1 MFRTTGLI
9 AAGVLLPAALAFAA
23 GSKYTIKTSKLP
35 PPQELAEPIRSLM
48 SDQAVQLLD
57 SKGTVLCAVWFRKSL
72 PVKATAEQL
81 KNGLA
86 YHDLEESTVLGAI
99 RFDQP
104 SSDYRKHKVKPGVY
118 TLRLGSQPM
127 DGDHMGT
134 APYPEFCL
142 VLSAKEDVKPDVLET
157 KQLQEMSAKAMGSSH
172 PGVFLLFPNEKP
184 LPIPQLVEKENNQW
198 VLLASE
204 PVSAPGQ
211 KGAASLGVGLT
222 LIGHSTA
229 E

>member
-1 MFRTTGLI
+1 MFRTSGLI
-9 AAGVLLPAALAFAA
+9 AAGVLLPVVLVFAA
-23 GSKYTIKTSKLP
+23 DAKYTIKTSNLP
-35 PPQELAEPIRSLM
+35 PPKELAEPIRKLM

-57 SKGTVLCAVWFRKSL
+57 SKGTVLCELWLRKSL

-86 YHDLEESTVLGAI
+86 YHDLEESTILGAI
-99 RFDQP
+99 RFNQA

-118 TLRLGSQPM
+118 TLRLGFQPM

-134 APYPEFCL
+134 APFPEFCL
-142 VLSAKEDVKPDVLET
+142 VLSVKEDTKPDPLET

-184 LPIPQLVEKENNQW
+184 LPKPQLAEKENNQW
-198 VLLASE
+198 VLMAKE
-204 PVSAPGQ
+204 PVSTPGQ
-211 KGAASLGVGLT
+211 KEAGNLGIGLT

>member
-1 MFRTTGLI
+1 MFRTSRLI
-9 AAGVLLPAALAFAA
+9 AVGLLLPAALVFAA
-23 GSKYTIKTSKLP
+23 DAKYTIKTTTTP
-35 PPQELAEPIRSLM
+35 PPKELAEPIRKLM
-48 SDQAVQLLD
+48 SDQAVQLID
-57 SKGTVLCAVWFRKSL
+57 PKGTVLCEVWFRKNL

-86 YHDLEESTVLGAI
+86 YHDLEESTLLGAV
-99 RFDQP
+99 RCDQVL
-104 SSDYRKHKVKPGVY
+104 SDYRKHKVKPGVY
-118 TLRLGSQPM
+118 TLRLGFQPM

-142 VLSAKEDVKPDVLET
+142 VLSAKQDVKPDLLET
-157 KQLQEMSAKAMGSSH
+157 KQLQEISAKAIGGSH

-184 LPIPQLVEKENNQW
+184 LPKPQLVEKETNQW
-198 VLLASE
+198 VLMDKE
-204 PVSAPGQ
+204 PISSPGQ
-211 KGAASLGVGLT
+211 KGPANLGIGLT